1 MEVKICRINHPKGV
15 FRMVNPTY
23 IATLPPLKKCLFF
36 VFYLTLSLH
45 ISLHKYLLLKCR
57 RQISVLK

>member
-36 VFYLTLSLH
+36 VFYLTHLYIYPY
-45 ISLHKYLLLKCR
+45 ISTCC
-57 RQISVLK
+57 